1 MPQLDE
7 KSIKYREL
15 FAVVRH
21 PAPTTEPEI
30 SVGITDNGELIRIYE
45 FFFVYLLRGVPKGRF
60 ILLVNRNIVN
70 CSKVQ
75 WMRVTCRKLL
85 IAVTLHLKKQNGSA
99 ENNTHKL

>member
-45 FFFVYLLRGVPKGRF
+45 FFFCVSAAWGSERKIYSLSKQEYRELLKSAMDEGYLQIAIDRGDTTLEEAERLGR
-60 ILLVNRNIVN
+60 
-70 CSKVQ
+70 
-75 WMRVTCRKLL
+75 
-85 IAVTLHLKKQNGSA
+85 
-99 ENNTHKL
+99 E